1 MKYYVLSHE
10 YTVADLHDFP
20 RFIGAFSTKALVESA
35 LAEYR
40 ALPGFCE
47 WPDGFHMDCRMVD
60 NPSWSEGFSYP
71 HPTGQIRASQ
81 SPRISTFV
89 AAPGEG
95 EVGRSSPL
103 THPAPSSVYCLRH
116 EYTDHT
122 HVGVFFIGLC
132 SSREKA
138 EETRPA
144 ISIPPWISSLA
155 SRVHHR
161 RMASRQALLERWLSA
176 PW

>member
-20 RFIGAFSTKALVESA
+20 RFIGAFSTKAMVESA

-40 ALPGFCE
+40 ALPGFCD
-47 WPDGFHMDCRMVD
+47 WSDGFHIDWRTVD
-60 NPSWSEGFSYP
+60 NPSWSEGFLYP

-81 SPRISTFV
+81 SPRSSTFV

-95 EVGRSSPL
+95 EVGSSSPL

-116 EYTDHT
+116 EYTDQT
-122 HVGVFFIGLC
+122 HASVFFIDLC

-138 EETRPA
+138 EDTVQQYQFLPGF
-144 ISIPPWISSLA
+144 
-155 SRVHHR
+155 RVWPNGFIIEEWPIDKPCWRAGFQH
-161 RMASRQALLERWLSA
+161 S
-176 PW
+176 